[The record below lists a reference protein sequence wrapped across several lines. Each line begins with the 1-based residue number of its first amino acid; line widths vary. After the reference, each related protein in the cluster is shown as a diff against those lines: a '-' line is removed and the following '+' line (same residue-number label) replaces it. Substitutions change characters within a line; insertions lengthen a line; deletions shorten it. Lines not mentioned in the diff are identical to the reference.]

1 MNTKLKDLSLLE
13 ASDFLKALDSLD
25 TSDNESFDVMD
36 PGSGRPICRLT
47 ASNLKDVDYA
57 IQAASQAFP
66 SYSAIPAR
74 ERAMLL
80 LNFDKLIRDNLDDL
94 AWILVYETG
103 KPLEEA
109 RAEVQYALTFS
120 WWYVGETERV
130 QGQVVKSATN
140 PSLRYLT
147 VWQPVGPVAI
157 LTPWNFP
164 VALFVRKAV
173 SALAAGCTIVAKPSP
188 ETPLST
194 LAVANLLH
202 RAGFPSGS
210 VNIVL
215 ASYRNTP
222 AIGQA
227 LCTDLRIK
235 KLSFTGS
242 TRVGR
247 LLMQQCAPTLKKLTL
262 ELGGLGAYLIFDD
275 ADIEAAATALVAN
288 KLRHAG
294 QTCISAQRTFVHE
307 SIVDRVLKCIIEL
320 LDRVTLGHGAQP
332 STTLGPL
339 QTERSQQKVREHIED
354 ARAKGATVYTSKAAV
369 PSSGYFV
376 APTLIVGCT
385 AEMLVFQEESFG
397 PLISLTSFATEQEAV
412 ALANK
417 TDMGLTSYVFTKD
430 SARLWRMFEQLKA
443 GNVGLNVGG
452 STTAAEIPFGGVDQS
467 GFGKEAGIG
476 AGLKEYMVEKSATMS
491 IA

>member
-1 MNTKLKDLSLLE
+1 MDSKLKDLSLLE
-13 ASDFLKALDSLD
+13 VSRFVKVSDSGEA
-25 TSDNESFDVMD
+25 SDNETFDVMD
-36 PGSGRPICRLT
+36 PGLGRPLRKMK
-47 ASNLKDVDYA
+47 ASNLDDVDRA
-57 IQAASQAFP
+57 IQAASEAFP
-66 SYSAIPAR
+66 TYSAIAAR

-80 LNFDKLIRDNLDDL
+80 LNFDRLVRDNLEDL

-103 KPLEEA
+103 KPIEEA
-109 RAEVQYALTFS
+109 RTEVQYALTFS

-130 QGQVVKSATN
+130 QGQIVKSATN
-140 PSLRYLT
+140 PSLRFLT
-147 VWQPVGPVAI
+147 VLQPVGPVAI

-164 VALFVRKAV
+164 VALFIRKVV

-194 LAVANLLH
+194 IAIANLLR
-202 RAGFPSGS
+202 RAGFPSGT
-210 VNIVL
+210 VNVVL
-215 ASYRNTP
+215 ASNSNTP

-227 LCTDLRIK
+227 LCSDLRIK
-235 KLSFTGS
+235 KVSFTGS

-247 LLMQQCAPTLKKLTL
+247 LLMQQCAPSLKKMTL
-262 ELGGLGAYLIFDD
+262 ELGGLGAYLIFED
-275 ADIEAAATALVAN
+275 ADIDAAATALVAN

-294 QTCISAQRTFVHE
+294 QTCISAQRAFVHE
-307 SIVDRVLKCIIEL
+307 SVVDRVLKAISEQL
-320 LDRVTLGHGAQP
+320 NQVKLGHGSES

-339 QTERSQQKVREHIED
+339 QTYRSRKKALEHVED
-354 ARAKGATVYTSKAAV
+354 AKAKGATVYTSKAEV
-369 PSSGYFV
+369 PSSGYFI
-376 APTLIVGCT
+376 APTLISGCT
-385 AEMLVFQEESFG
+385 KEMLVFQEESFG
-397 PLISLTSFATEQEAV
+397 PLINVANFRFEQEAID
-412 ALANK
+412 LAND

-430 SARLWRMFEQLKA
+430 SARLWRMFEKLKA

-476 AGLKEYMVEKSATMS
+476 AGLKEYMIEKSATMS

>member
-1 MNTKLKDLSLLE
+1 
-13 ASDFLKALDSLD
+13 
-25 TSDNESFDVMD
+25 
-36 PGSGRPICRLT
+36 
-47 ASNLKDVDYA
+47 
-57 IQAASQAFP
+57 
-66 SYSAIPAR
+66 
-74 ERAMLL
+74 MLL
-80 LNFDKLIRDNLDDL
+80 LKFDRLIRENLDDL

-103 KPLEEA
+103 KPLGEA

-120 WWYVGETERV
+120 WWFVGETERV

-140 PSLRYLT
+140 PSLRFLT
-147 VWQPVGPVAI
+147 VLQPIGPVAI

-164 VALFVRKAV
+164 VALFIRKAV

-210 VNIVL
+210 FNVVL
-215 ASYRNTP
+215 ASHRNTP

-227 LCTDLRIK
+227 LCSDPRIK

-247 LLMQQCAPTLKKLTL
+247 LLMQQCAPTLKKMTL
-262 ELGGLGAYLIFDD
+262 ELGGLGAYLIFED
-275 ADIEAAATALVAN
+275 ADVDAAVSALVAN

-294 QTCISAQRTFVHE
+294 QTCISAQRAFVHD
-307 SIVDRVLKCIIEL
+307 SIVDHVLQRIAEQ
-320 LDRVTLGHGAQP
+320 LDQVTLGHGSES

-339 QTERSQQKVREHIED
+339 QTERSLRKACEHVED
-354 ARAKGATVYTSKAAV
+354 ARAKGATVYMSKAIV
-369 PSSGYFV
+369 PPSGYFV
-376 APTLIVGCT
+376 TPTLISGCT
-385 AEMLVFQEESFG
+385 KDMLVFQEESFA
-397 PLISLTSFATEQEAV
+397 PLINVATFRTEQEALD
-412 ALANK
+412 LAND

-430 SARLWRMFEQLKA
+430 SSRLWRMFEQLKA

>member
-1 MNTKLKDLSLLE
+1 MNSKLKDLTLLDG
-13 ASDFLKALDSLD
+13 SDFAKIASG
-25 TSDNESFDVMD
+25 SDVSGHESFDVMD
-36 PGSGRPICRLT
+36 PGTGTPICRLT
-47 ASNLKDVDYA
+47 ASNLKDVDEA
-57 IQAASQAFP
+57 IHAANQAFP
-66 SYSAIPAR
+66 TYSAIPAR

-80 LNFDKLIRDNLDDL
+80 LNFDRLVRDNLEDL
-94 AWILVYETG
+94 AWILVFETG

-120 WWYVGETERV
+120 WWFVGETERI

-140 PSLRYLT
+140 PSLRFLT
-147 VWQPVGPVAI
+147 VLQPVGPVAI

-173 SALAAGCTIVAKPSP
+173 SALAAGCTIVVKPSP

-194 LAVANLLH
+194 IAIANLLR
-202 RAGFPSGS
+202 RAGFPSGA
-210 VNIVL
+210 VNVVL

-227 LCTDLRIK
+227 LCTDPRIK

-262 ELGGLGAYLIFDD
+262 ELGGLGAYLIFSD
-275 ADIEAAATALVAN
+275 ADVEAAATALVAN

-294 QTCISAQRTFVHE
+294 QTCISAQRAFVHE
-307 SIVDRVLKCIIEL
+307 SVLDRVLKIIADQ
-320 LDRVTLGHGAQP
+320 LDKITLGHGADA

-339 QTERSQQKVREHIED
+339 QTERGQQKAREHIAD
-354 ARAKGATVYTSKAAV
+354 AKAKGATVYASKASL

-376 APTLIVGCT
+376 APTLLAGCT
-385 AEMLVFQEESFG
+385 ADMLVFQEESFA
-397 PLISLTSFATEQEAV
+397 PLINVASFSTEQEAV
-412 ALANK
+412 ALAND

-476 AGLKEYMVEKSATMS
+476 AGLKEYLTEKSATMS

>member
-1 MNTKLKDLSLLE
+1 MNTKLKDLSLLD
-13 ASDFLKALDSLD
+13 ASDFLKAPGSLD

-36 PGSGRPICRLT
+36 PGSGMPICRLK
-47 ASNLKDVDYA
+47 ASNLKDVEQA
-57 IQAASQAFP
+57 IQAASQAF
-66 SYSAIPAR
+66 STYSAIPAR
-74 ERAMLL
+74 ERATML
-80 LNFDKLIRDNLDDL
+80 LNFDRLVRDNLEDL

-103 KPLEEA
+103 KPFDEA
-109 RAEVQYALTFS
+109 KAEVQYALTFS

-130 QGQVVKSATN
+130 QGQIVKSATN
-140 PSLRYLT
+140 PSLRFLT
-147 VWQPVGPVAI
+147 VLQPIGPVAI

-194 LAVANLLH
+194 LAVANLLR
-202 RAGFPSGS
+202 RAGFPTGS

-227 LCTDLRIK
+227 LCTDVRIK

-247 LLMQQCAPTLKKLTL
+247 LLMQQCAPSLKKMTL
-262 ELGGLGAYLIFDD
+262 ELGGLGAYLVFED
-275 ADIEAAATALVAN
+275 ADVEAAATALVAN

-307 SIVDRVLKCIIEL
+307 SVVDRLLKSVAEQ
-320 LDRVTLGHGAQP
+320 LDRVTIGHGAET

-339 QTERSQQKVREHIED
+339 QTERSQQKAREHIQD
-354 ARAKGATVYTSKAAV
+354 AQAKGATVYVSKAAV

-376 APTLIVGCT
+376 APTLIAGCT
-385 AEMLVFQEESFG
+385 KDMLVFQEESFA
-397 PLISLTSFATEQEAV
+397 PIISVATFSTEQEAV
-412 ALANK
+412 ELAND

-476 AGLKEYMVEKSATMS
+476 AGLKEYMIEKSATMS

>member
-1 MNTKLKDLSLLE
+1 M
-13 ASDFLKALDSLD
+13 
-25 TSDNESFDVMD
+25 
-36 PGSGRPICRLT
+36 
-47 ASNLKDVDYA
+47 
-57 IQAASQAFP
+57 
-66 SYSAIPAR
+66 
-74 ERAMLL
+74 L
-80 LNFDKLIRDNLDDL
+80 LNFDRLVRDNLEDL

-103 KPLEEA
+103 KPLQEA

-140 PSLRYLT
+140 PSLRFMT
-147 VWQPVGPVAI
+147 VLQPIGPVAI

-164 VALFVRKAV
+164 VALFIRKAV

-194 LAVANLLH
+194 IAVANLLH
-202 RAGFPSGS
+202 RAGFPKGT

-215 ASYRNTP
+215 ASHRNTP
-222 AIGQA
+222 EIGHI
-227 LCTDLRIK
+227 LCSDLRIK

-247 LLMQQCAPTLKKLTL
+247 LLMQQCAPSLKKLTL

-275 ADIEAAATALVAN
+275 AEVDVAAAALVAN

-294 QTCISAQRTFVHE
+294 QTCISAQRAFVHQ
-307 SIVDRVLKCIIEL
+307 SIVDRVIKSISEQ
-320 LDRVTLGHGAQP
+320 LDQVKLGHGSQD

-339 QTERSQQKVREHIED
+339 QTERSQRKAREHIED
-354 ARAKGATVYTSKAAV
+354 ARAKGATIYTSKASV
-369 PSSGYFV
+369 PSSGYFI
-376 APTLIVGCT
+376 APTLISNCSSS
-385 AEMLVFQEESFG
+385 MLVFQEESFG
-397 PLISLTSFATEQEAV
+397 PLINVATFATEQEAV
-412 ALANK
+412 TLAND

-476 AGLKEYMVEKSATMS
+476 AGLKEYMIEKSATMS
-491 IA
+491 IV

>member
-1 MNTKLKDLSLLE
+1 M
-13 ASDFLKALDSLD
+13 
-25 TSDNESFDVMD
+25 
-36 PGSGRPICRLT
+36 PICQLK
-47 ASNLKDVDYA
+47 ASNLKDVEQA

-66 SYSAIPAR
+66 TYSAIPAR
-74 ERAMLL
+74 ERATML
-80 LNFDKLIRDNLDDL
+80 LNFDRLVRDNIDDL

-103 KPLEEA
+103 KPFQEA

-140 PSLRYLT
+140 PTLRFLT
-147 VWQPVGPVAI
+147 VLQPIGPVAI

-194 LAVANLLH
+194 LAVANLLR

-227 LCTDLRIK
+227 LCTDTRIK

-247 LLMQQCAPTLKKLTL
+247 LLMQQCAPSLKKLTL
-262 ELGGLGAYLIFDD
+262 ELGGLGAYLVFED
-275 ADIEAAATALVAN
+275 ADVEAAAAALVAN

-307 SIVDRVLKCIIEL
+307 SVLDRLLKSVAEQ
-320 LDRVTLGHGAQP
+320 LDRVTIGHGAET

-339 QTERSQQKVREHIED
+339 QTERSQQKAREHIQD
-354 ARAKGATVYTSKAAV
+354 AKAKGATVYVSKAGV

-376 APTLIVGCT
+376 APTLIAGCT
-385 AEMLVFQEESFG
+385 DEMLVFQEESFA
-397 PLISLTSFATEQEAV
+397 PIISVASFSTEEEAV
-412 ALANK
+412 QLAND
-417 TDMGLTSYVFTKD
+417 TEMGLTSYVFTKD
-430 SARLWRMFEQLKA
+430 SARLWRMFEQIKA

-476 AGLKEYMVEKSATMS
+476 AGLKEYMIEKSATMS

>member
-1 MNTKLKDLSLLE
+1 MNTRLKDMSLLD
-13 ASDFLKALDSLD
+13 AADFLKGPESLE

-36 PGSGRPICRLT
+36 PGSGMPICSMR
-47 ASNLKDVDYA
+47 ASNLKDVDRA
-57 IQAASQAFP
+57 IQAASDAFA
-66 SYSAIPAR
+66 SYSALPAR
-74 ERAMLL
+74 ERATLL
-80 LNFDKLIRDNLDDL
+80 LNFDRLVRDNLEDL

-120 WWYVGETERV
+120 WWFVGETERV

-140 PSLRYLT
+140 PSLRFLT
-147 VWQPVGPVAI
+147 VLQPVGPVAI

-164 VALFVRKAV
+164 VALFIRKAV

-227 LCTDLRIK
+227 LCTDPRIK

-247 LLMQQCAPTLKKLTL
+247 LLMQQCAPSLKKLTL
-262 ELGGLGAYLIFDD
+262 ELGGLGAYLVFED
-275 ADIEAAATALVAN
+275 ADVDAAAAALVAN

-294 QTCISAQRTFVHE
+294 QTCISAQRAFVHE
-307 SIVDRVLKCIIEL
+307 SVVDRVLKCIAQK
-320 LDRVTLGHGAQP
+320 LDQVQLGHGSQ
-332 STTLGPL
+332 STTTLGPL
-339 QTERSQQKVREHIED
+339 QTERSQQKAREHIQD
-354 ARAKGATVYTSKAAV
+354 ARAKGATIYTSTAAV
-369 PSSGYFV
+369 PSAGYFV
-376 APTLIVGCT
+376 APTLIAGCT
-385 AEMLVFQEESFG
+385 KDMLVFQEESFG
-397 PLISLTSFATEQEAV
+397 PLINVATFRTEQEAIE
-412 ALANK
+412 LAND

-476 AGLKEYMVEKSATMS
+476 AGLKEYMIEKSATMS

>member
-1 MNTKLKDLSLLE
+1 MK
-13 ASDFLKALDSLD
+13 AS
-25 TSDNESFDVMD
+25 T
-36 PGSGRPICRLT
+36 
-47 ASNLKDVDYA
+47 LKDVDRA
-57 IQAASQAFP
+57 IQDASQAFP
-66 SYSAIPAR
+66 TYSAIPAR

-80 LNFDKLIRDNLDDL
+80 LNFDRLIRDNLEDL

-140 PSLRYLT
+140 PSLRFLT
-147 VWQPVGPVAI
+147 ILQPIGPVAI

-164 VALFVRKAV
+164 VALFIRKAV

-194 LAVANLLH
+194 LAVANLLE

-215 ASYRNTP
+215 ASSRNTP

-227 LCTDLRIK
+227 LCSDPRIK
-235 KLSFTGS
+235 KVSFTGS

-247 LLMQQCAPTLKKLTL
+247 LLMEQCAPTLKKMTL

-275 ADIEAAATALVAN
+275 ADVDAAATALVAN

-294 QTCISAQRTFVHE
+294 QTCISAQRAFVHE
-307 SIVDRVLKCIIEL
+307 SIVDRVLQRIAEL
-320 LDRVTLGHGAQP
+320 LDRVILGHGSES

-339 QTERSQQKVREHIED
+339 QTERSQQKAREHIDD
-354 ARAKGATVYTSKAAV
+354 AKAKGATVYTSQAQV

-376 APTLIVGCT
+376 APTLISGCT
-385 AEMLVFQEESFG
+385 KDMIVFQEESFA
-397 PLISLTSFATEQEAV
+397 PLINVASFATEQEAV
-412 ALANK
+412 ALANE

-476 AGLKEYMVEKSATMS
+476 AGLKEYMIEKSATMS